1 MWAKSHRVD
10 RIVIYFRG
18 LVLPSDL
25 TKLWTQGFCR
35 CCHCGQNQDNQGL
48 DLEPWEDPRDEEPRK
63 DPWDDEPR
71 KYPWDED
78 HHPGH
83 PPSGEAAWRANLRL
97 RERVTLFLSLSRLIQ
112 LITKFSEFCFCS
124 IRHHLCFLYG
134 GDVVRCFL
142 RPHKLQSP
150 LKIQKYQYLSVKQSE
165 KWSLLKGFTIH
176 LWNMR
181 LLWSPAASVLLSL
194 SLYTNYCC
202 FTAWARYEFETWATP
217 WSSLTGLMSQ
227 ARHQIAPWQM
237 VV

>member
-1 MWAKSHRVD
+1 M
-10 RIVIYFRG
+10 YFRG
-18 LVLPSDL
+18 LVLQTWQNCGHRAFAGVAIVAKTRT
-25 TKLWTQGFCR
+25 TKALILSPENTLEMRSPEKTLETMSPENILEMRTTTLVILPQVKQHGEPNFGSGKEL
-35 CCHCGQNQDNQGL
+35 HCS
-48 DLEPWEDPRDEEPRK
+48 
-63 DPWDDEPR
+63 
-71 KYPWDED
+71 
-78 HHPGH
+78 HHFR
-83 PPSGEAAWRANLRL
+83 AWFNWSPKL
-97 RERVTLFLSLSRLIQ
+97 
-112 LITKFSEFCFCS
+112 SEFCLCS
-124 IRHHLCFLYG
+124 IRHHLCFIYG